1 MREFKK
7 IYDFHNHI
15 VNGVDDGS
23 DSLGNSIKMLRQA
36 VEQGITHVVC
46 TPHQFETDAPLNLP
60 KRQKTVL
67 QRFNII
73 KKVVKNLEIPI
84 ELSLGSEIMFFAD
97 IKRYLDVPYMSIN
110 DNKKYVMIEFRLI
123 GPPVDY
129 IDVFYKL
136 ILCGYKPI
144 LAHPERINGLYRE
157 KGNLIR
163 LLKMGVLFQINT
175 GSLLGYF
182 GGQVQAIANKYLR
195 NNWIHLLGSDAHT
208 LNIKRGFSMQKG
220 IEYITNHHPQV
231 NLKKVLEVNPKAVIA
246 GKYVEVDIEYHEH
259 HRSKKG
265 FFSKNPDIILLNE
278 YEIPYYNPQIENRR
292 IQKIEMIKLLNSLKL
307 YVKDYLEY
315 E

>member
-7 IYDFHNHI
+7 IYDFHNHV

-23 DSLGNSIKMLRQA
+23 DSLENSIKMLRQA
-36 VEQGITHVVC
+36 VEQGVTHVVC

-60 KRQKTVL
+60 KRQETVL
-67 QRFNII
+67 QNFNII

-97 IKRYLDVPYMSIN
+97 IKKYLDAPYMSIN

-129 IDVFYKL
+129 VDVFYKL
-136 ILCGYKPI
+136 ISDGYQPI

-157 KGNLIR
+157 QGNLIR

-182 GGQVQAIANKYLR
+182 GKQVQAIANKYLR

-220 IEYITNHHPQV
+220 IKYITNHHQHV
-231 NLKKVLEVNPKAVIA
+231 NLEKILEENPKAVIA
-246 GKYVEVDIEYHEH
+246 GEHVEVEVGYYEYH
-259 HRSKKG
+259 RNKKG
-265 FFSKNPDIILLNE
+265 ILSKIF
-278 YEIPYYNPQIENRR
+278 R
-292 IQKIEMIKLLNSLKL
+292 KIKNNFI
-307 YVKDYLEY
+307 
-315 E
+315 